1 MEVLVAPRILALVI
15 MAPLLSFA
23 ATVSGLVGGIMAAW
37 LAMDISPSMF
47 IARFQEVVMIQ
58 HFWTGIVKAPII
70 ALVIAMVG
78 CRQGLLV
85 EGDVSSLGKRVT
97 SAVVQS
103 IFLVIAIDA
112 AFAIIYYE
120 MGL

>member
-1 MEVLVAPRILALVI
+1 
-15 MAPLLSFA
+15 
-23 ATVSGLVGGIMAAW
+23 MAAW